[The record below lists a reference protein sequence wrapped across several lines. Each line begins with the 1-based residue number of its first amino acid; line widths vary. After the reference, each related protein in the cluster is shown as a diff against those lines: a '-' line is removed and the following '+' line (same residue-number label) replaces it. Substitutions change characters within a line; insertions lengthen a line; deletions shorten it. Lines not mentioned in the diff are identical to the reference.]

1 MADPNL
7 AQILTEKAWYVGDYI
22 ASVLL
27 GLLCACLFL

>member
-27 GLLCACLFL
+27 GLFCPGLLL